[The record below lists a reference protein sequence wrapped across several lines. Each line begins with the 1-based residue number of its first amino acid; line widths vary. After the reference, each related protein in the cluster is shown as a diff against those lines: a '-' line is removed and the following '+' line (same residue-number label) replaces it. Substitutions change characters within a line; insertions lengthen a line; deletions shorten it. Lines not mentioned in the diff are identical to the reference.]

1 MTKISLWLLSSDPTT
16 SSFVLDFGLIYEELN
31 FTYNDS
37 DFAINPETQPCTIS
51 IPDAAMVA
59 ISVFYVLIFLL
70 AIPGNLV
77 VGLVIGL
84 SKQALPPSDLY
95 LLHLAVADLLLA
107 ITLPFWATSA
117 TKGWIFGDAMCKIV
131 TILQEVSFYSSILF
145 LTCIS
150 MDRYMVIVRAMESRK
165 ANRQMVSWGICVA
178 VWVVG
183 ALLSLPGLFSSS
195 FASQNSRQVVCA
207 ELYDPSSA
215 DMWRLLTRIVRH
227 TLGFLIPL
235 AIMLPCYGVT
245 IMRLFRIRGGFQR
258 QRAMRVIVF
267 VVVAF
272 LLCWTP
278 YHIAV
283 MADTFFRTKIVP
295 YQCTARIAVDQAM
308 FVTQS
313 LGLLHSCV
321 NPVLYAFVGE
331 KFRKR
336 LLQIM
341 RKMGIAERTS
351 LSRSSRSSLSSEITS
366 TFMWHTRAT
375 VWTIHTNWSPK
386 CVSCMISSVGQV
398 TIYFILFYW
407 SLYLV

>member
-1 MTKISLWLLSSDPTT
+1 
-16 SSFVLDFGLIYEELN
+16 
-31 FTYNDS
+31 
-37 DFAINPETQPCTIS
+37 
-51 IPDAAMVA
+51 MVA

-195 FASQNSRQVVCA
+195 FVSQNSRQIVCA

-366 TFMWHTRAT
+366 TFM
-375 VWTIHTNWSPK
+375 
-386 CVSCMISSVGQV
+386 
-398 TIYFILFYW
+398 
-407 SLYLV
+407 

>member
-1 MTKISLWLLSSDPTT
+1 MTDPNT
-16 SSFVLDFGLIYEELN
+16 SSFVIDFGAIYDELN

-37 DFAINPETQPCTIS
+37 EAFVINPETQPCS
-51 IPDAAMVA
+51 LFNIPDAAMIVV
-59 ISVFYVLIFLL
+59 SVFYIVIFVL
-70 AIPGNLV
+70 AIPGNLI

-84 SKQALPPSDLY
+84 SKQSLPPSDLY

-107 ITLPFWATSA
+107 ITLPFWATSV
-117 TKGWIFGDAMCKIV
+117 TKGWVFGDAMCKIV
-131 TILQEVSFYSSILF
+131 TILQELSFYSSILF

-150 MDRYMVIVRAMESRK
+150 MDRYMVIVRAMEARK
-165 ANRQMVSWGICVA
+165 ANRQLVSWGVCAA
-178 VWVVG
+178 VWAVG

-195 FASQNSRQVVCA
+195 FTSQNSKHLVCS
-207 ELYDPSSA
+207 ELYDPSHA
-215 DMWRLLTRIVRH
+215 DVWRLATRILRH

-245 IMRLFRIRGGFQR
+245 IKRLLHIRGGFQR

-283 MADTFFRTKIVP
+283 MTDTFFRTKIVP
-295 YQCTARIAVDQAM
+295 YQCPARIAVDRAM
-308 FVTQS
+308 FATQS

-331 KFRKR
+331 KFRNR
-336 LLQIM
+336 LMQIM
-341 RKMGIAERTS
+341 RKIGIADRTS
-351 LSRSSRSSLSSEITS
+351 VSRTSRSSQSSEITS
-366 TFMWHTRAT
+366 TFM
-375 VWTIHTNWSPK
+375 
-386 CVSCMISSVGQV
+386 
-398 TIYFILFYW
+398 
-407 SLYLV
+407 